1 MKKIMFYATLVVML
15 MTMSMPMQA
24 QSRKDKK
31 AAKKAQWEMEQQQ
44 QREEAELR
52 HQMKM
57 DSLRNVQRQKEES
70 EAEAKAARLRA
81 EEEARR
87 AAERSEA
94 ERRDAEAE
102 AKAEAKRQAA
112 ELAAQEKDFDEPCME
127 AGSSDS
133 YIRARGI
140 GESLQQQMAR
150 TKAQTNAVR
159 DLGAKISSAVQAL
172 IKHYANEE
180 TISVMTDDSS
190 ADGMSFEEKLQNMTK
205 QKIDQNLSFSTT
217 CEKTRTYMKNNKKIF
232 KCYMTI
238 QAGKDD
244 LLRPIYDELQKEAEN
259 KLNIDYQNFSEEFDK
274 EFNKAE

>member
-1 MKKIMFYATLVVML
+1 MKAMNFLAVAFMALALVAA
-15 MTMSMPMQA
+15 PANA

-44 QREEAELR
+44 QREEAELKHKLR
-52 HQMKM
+52 M
-57 DSLRNVQRQKEES
+57 DSIANAGKVA
-70 EAEAKAARLRA
+70 AEKAAR
-81 EEEARR
+81 E
-87 AAERSEA
+87 EA
-94 ERRDAEAE
+94 ERREAEAE

-205 QKIDQNLSFSTT
+205 QKIDQNLSFSTS

-244 LLRPIYDELQKEAEN
+244 LLKPIYDELQKEAEN

>member
-1 MKKIMFYATLVVML
+1 MKAMNFLAVAFMALALVAA
-15 MTMSMPMQA
+15 PANA

-44 QREEAELR
+44 QREEAELKHKLR
-52 HQMKM
+52 M
-57 DSLRNVQRQKEES
+57 DSIANAGKVA
-70 EAEAKAARLRA
+70 AEKAAR
-81 EEEARR
+81 E
-87 AAERSEA
+87 EA
-94 ERRDAEAE
+94 ERREAEAE

-244 LLRPIYDELQKEAEN
+244 LLKPIYDELQKEAEN